1 MAACMHICASCMSS
15 ARGGQKRESDP
26 QELGLQM
33 IVSHY
38 VGVESGSS
46 ERAALSDEPSP

>member
-1 MAACMHICASCMSS
+1 MHICASYVYG

-26 QELGLQM
+26 LELKLQM
-33 IVSHY
+33 TGSHH